1 MIQLG
6 DSQQQIQIT
15 LSGHSGSSFK
25 STIPTMILL

>member
-1 MIQLG
+1 MIQQG

-15 LSGHSGSSFK
+15 SGGRNGSFFK